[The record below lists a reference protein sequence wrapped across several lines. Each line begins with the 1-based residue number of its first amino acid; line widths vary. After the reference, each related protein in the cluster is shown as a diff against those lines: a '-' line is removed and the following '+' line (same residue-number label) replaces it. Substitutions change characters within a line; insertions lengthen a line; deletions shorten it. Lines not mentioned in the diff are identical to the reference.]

1 MNRYLNIDED
11 FKLNWAVAKEILV
24 TELLSEQ
31 MISAGAEL
39 IDKLDNSSCHVKAA
53 FWMFVPEEK
62 TWKFILSSPLVKEE
76 GPRKYYKRIVD
87 ANKEIE
93 GNIIS
98 LNDISVS
105 DINNQLIQLLKVA
118 ISTGDSISNI
128 RFSKNAINGVLI
140 DDTHIYRMNFKS

>member
-1 MNRYLNIDED
+1 M
-11 FKLNWAVAKEILV
+11 AKEILV

-31 MISAGAEL
+31 MISAGAKL
-39 IDKLDNSSCHVKAA
+39 IDKLDNSSCRVKAA
-53 FWMFVPEEK
+53 FWMFLPEEK
-62 TWKFILSSPLVKEE
+62 TWKFIIASPLVKEE

-87 ANKEIE
+87 ANKEAD

-105 DINNQLIQLLKVA
+105 DVDNQLIQLLKFA

-128 RFSKNAINGVLI
+128 RFSKNTINGVFI
-140 DDTHIYRMNFKS
+140 DDTHIYRMNVNT

>member
-1 MNRYLNIDED
+1 M
-11 FKLNWAVAKEILV
+11 AKEILV

-31 MISAGAEL
+31 MISAGAKL
-39 IDKLDNSSCHVKAA
+39 IDKLDNSSCRVKAA
-53 FWMFVPEEK
+53 FWMFFPEEK
-62 TWKFILSSPLVKEE
+62 TWKFILASPLVKEE

-87 ANKEIE
+87 ANKRAKAE

-105 DINNQLIQLLKVA
+105 DVDSQLIQLLKFV

-128 RFSKNAINGVLI
+128 RFSKNTINGVFI
-140 DDTHIYRMNFKS
+140 DDTHIYRMNVNT

>member
-1 MNRYLNIDED
+1 M
-11 FKLNWAVAKEILV
+11 AKEILV

-31 MISAGAEL
+31 MILAGSKL
-39 IDKLDNSSCHVKAA
+39 IDKLDNSSCRVKAA
-53 FWMFVPEEK
+53 FWMFLPEEK
-62 TWKFILSSPLVKEE
+62 TWKFILASPLVKEE

-87 ANKEIE
+87 ANKKAE

-105 DINNQLIQLLKVA
+105 DVDNQLIQLLKFA

-128 RFSKNAINGVLI
+128 RFSKNTINGVFI
-140 DDTHIYRMNFKS
+140 DDTHIYRMNVNT

>member
-1 MNRYLNIDED
+1 M
-11 FKLNWAVAKEILV
+11 AKEILV

-31 MISAGAEL
+31 MILAGSKL
-39 IDKLDNSSCHVKAA
+39 IDKLDNSSCRVKAA
-53 FWMFVPEEK
+53 FWMFLPEEK
-62 TWKFILSSPLVKEE
+62 TWKFIIASPLVKEE

-87 ANKEIE
+87 ANKEAD

-105 DINNQLIQLLKVA
+105 DVDNQLIQLLKFA

-128 RFSKNAINGVLI
+128 RFSKNTINGVFI
-140 DDTHIYRMNFKS
+140 DDTHIYRMNVNT

>member
-1 MNRYLNIDED
+1 M
-11 FKLNWAVAKEILV
+11 AKEILV

-31 MISAGAEL
+31 MISAGANL
-39 IDKLDNSSCHVKAA
+39 IDKLDNSSCRVKAA
-53 FWMFVPEEK
+53 FWMFLPEEK
-62 TWKFILSSPLVKEE
+62 TWKFIIASPLVKEE

-87 ANKEIE
+87 ANKKAEAE

-105 DINNQLIQLLKVA
+105 DVDNQLIQLLKVA

-128 RFSKNAINGVLI
+128 RFSKNTINGVFI
-140 DDTHIYRMNFKS
+140 DDTHIYRMNVNT

>member
-1 MNRYLNIDED
+1 M
-11 FKLNWAVAKEILV
+11 AKEILV

-31 MISAGAEL
+31 MISAGAKL
-39 IDKLDNSSCHVKAA
+39 IDKLDNSSCRVKAA
-53 FWMFVPEEK
+53 FWMFLPEEK
-62 TWKFILSSPLVKEE
+62 TWKFILASSLVKEE

-87 ANKEIE
+87 ANKEAE

-105 DINNQLIQLLKVA
+105 DVDNQLIQLLKFA

-128 RFSKNAINGVLI
+128 RFSKNTINGVFI
-140 DDTHIYRMNFKS
+140 DDTHIYRMNVNT